1 MCFRLK
7 QEVGS
12 FALMADSGHGNMDFL
27 QACKFAEGDSR
38 ILMQKMARD
47 RLKEFAATGDG
58 TGGDFSPDETR
69 LCAQLGAN
77 MAAAAK
83 AGMDKQEAWDNQWRT
98 VYELA
103 EAVIERVQHDG
114 SDNYHAPVAA

>member
-47 RLKEFAATGDG
+47 RLKEFASGTGDAF
-58 TGGDFSPDETR
+58 TDDEKQ
-69 LCAQLGAN
+69 LCGQLGAI
-77 MAAAAK
+77 MAAAAAK
-83 AGMDKQEAWDNQWRT
+83 TGLDKQQAWDNEWRT
-98 VYELA
+98 VYDLA
-103 EAVIERVQHDG
+103 DAVIHRVQKDG
-114 SDNYHAPVAA
+114 PLK

>member
-12 FALMADSGHGNMDFL
+12 FALMGESGFGNMDFL

-47 RLKEFAATGDG
+47 RLKQFASLSTGGD
-58 TGGDFSPDETR
+58 GGDFSTEETR
-69 LCAQLGAN
+69 LCSKLGGSLAK
-77 MAAAAK
+77 AAK
-83 AGMDKQEAWDNQWRT
+83 IGTDKQVTWDNEWET
-98 VYELA
+98 VYKLA
-103 EAVIERVQHDG
+103 SAVMDRVMANG
-114 SDNYHAPVAA
+114 V

>member
-47 RLKEFAATGDG
+47 RLKEFASGTGD
-58 TGGDFSPDETR
+58 DFTDDEKQ
-69 LCAQLGAN
+69 LCGQLGAI
-77 MAAAAK
+77 MAAAAAK
-83 AGMDKQEAWDNQWRT
+83 TGLDKQQAWDNEWRT
-98 VYELA
+98 VYDLA
-103 EAVIERVQHDG
+103 DAVIHRVQKDG
-114 SDNYHAPVAA
+114 PLK

>member
-47 RLKEFAATGDG
+47 RLKEFASGKEDE
-58 TGGDFSPDETR
+58 FSEDEKR
-69 LCAQLGAN
+69 LCYQLGAS

-83 AGMDKQEAWDNQWRT
+83 SGVDKQQAWDNEWRT
-98 VYELA
+98 VYDLA
-103 EAVIERVQHDG
+103 DAVIERVQKDG
-114 SDNYHAPVAA
+114 PLK